1 MKLVGLALTTRSHKS
16 QAWMKASLLLMLK
29 LLVVDVQVE
38 DAMRESLQD
47 VCLRAYHAYAVTARV
62 MWVLE
67 WPGQI
72 VLCASQIYWTSQVQE
87 AIHKGALVACEQFQ
101 TLQLQDIVNK
111 VSFFGTSAVDIL
123 RFCLGGICTGILSL
137 KCRHRLYRCSN
148 YLMLKAILGESL
160 AISKSLSDEAGP
172 SDYSEYDCCPTP
184 GARKADKPGE
194 KDDRSTD
201 CH

>member
-1 MKLVGLALTTRSHKS
+1 MHIIEIPGSCEEAYLPYNDEMKLVGLILTTRIHKS
-16 QAWMKASLLLMLK
+16 QASIKAEVNGLLMLK

-72 VLCASQIYWTSQVQE
+72 VLCGSQIYWTSQVQE

-111 VSFFGTSAVDIL
+111 V
-123 RFCLGGICTGILSL
+123 
-137 KCRHRLYRCSN
+137 
-148 YLMLKAILGESL
+148 
-160 AISKSLSDEAGP
+160 
-172 SDYSEYDCCPTP
+172 
-184 GARKADKPGE
+184 
-194 KDDRSTD
+194 
-201 CH
+201 

>member
-1 MKLVGLALTTRSHKS
+1 
-16 QAWMKASLLLMLK
+16 MLK

-72 VLCASQIYWTSQVQE
+72 VLCGSQIYWTSQVQE

-111 VSFFGTSAVDIL
+111 VSIFGSSAVDIL

-137 KCRHRLYRCSN
+137 K
-148 YLMLKAILGESL
+148 M
-160 AISKSLSDEAGP
+160 
-172 SDYSEYDCCPTP
+172 
-184 GARKADKPGE
+184 
-194 KDDRSTD
+194 
-201 CH
+201 

>member
-1 MKLVGLALTTRSHKS
+1 
-16 QAWMKASLLLMLK
+16 MLK

-72 VLCASQIYWTSQVQE
+72 VLCGSQIYWTSQVQE

-111 VSFFGTSAVDIL
+111 VSIFGSFAVDIL
-123 RFCLGGICTGILSL
+123 RFCLGGICSGILSL
-137 KCRHRLYRCSN
+137 N
-148 YLMLKAILGESL
+148 M
-160 AISKSLSDEAGP
+160 
-172 SDYSEYDCCPTP
+172 
-184 GARKADKPGE
+184 
-194 KDDRSTD
+194 
-201 CH
+201 